1 MSMEA
6 SPHVKEDKNYMSFIQ
21 DFMFTTYYKQ
31 IICWKGIEDLKHAG
45 LDVWKMLKQGEKLK
59 MM

>member
-1 MSMEA
+1 MIVSISCNRMSMEA

-31 IICWKGIEDLKHAG
+31 IIC
-45 LDVWKMLKQGEKLK
+45 
-59 MM
+59 